1 MQFPLSLLFCLKYHE
16 IICQPNLYSIP
27 HDDEP
32 EEHCHCWG
40 GPFPYNSCLLLLA
53 NRSQATGHIG
63 RFLTEAV
70 ASTGIH
76 TVTALCRPESE
87 RALPSG
93 VKKVQVD
100 FEDKNSLV
108 AALKGQQ
115 FLVVSLPMTAPPGLN
130 SRIIEAAAD
139 AAVSYVMPNLYGADI
154 RDPKLRSDIVRSW
167 LMSRVESMAL

>member
-1 MQFPLSLLFCLKYHE
+1 M
-16 IICQPNLYSIP
+16 
-27 HDDEP
+27 
-32 EEHCHCWG
+32 
-40 GPFPYNSCLLLLA
+40 
-53 NRSQATGHIG
+53 
-63 RFLTEAV
+63 
-70 ASTGIH
+70 
-76 TVTALCRPESE
+76 TALCRPESE